1 MPPAIRVLLLVV
13 TALSL
18 GSACSLGAARKPK
31 PGPDV
36 LVVADNF
43 GHDSSQLRPS
53 SSHPI
58 RYLIL
63 AGQRKD
69 LGTLVAGE
77 KMPTTVEL
85 DALIHRTLTAQGFTR
100 TQVGGPMA
108 DIIIVYT
115 YGSAYLDVDESSEEQ
130 VDSET
135 EEISTSTTRT
145 VNNER
150 EIMALIGGAK
160 VRVQDLPAA
169 VMHEMNHDIHTGRL
183 YITVSGFDAQSL
195 RTKENKML
203 WRTRISV
210 SSFGTW
216 LPDAMNVM
224 LATAGPYF
232 GIDSV
237 IPIILGNKDRRKTEV
252 QIGES
257 TVIDEP

>member
-1 MPPAIRVLLLVV
+1 MISRVFHFLSIAIV
-13 TALSL
+13 ALGFVRSL
-18 GSACSLGAARKPK
+18 DAAKKPQK
-31 PGPDV
+31 GPDV

-43 GHDSSQLRPS
+43 GHDSSELRPS
-53 SSHPI
+53 PSHPI

-63 AGQRKD
+63 AGQQKD

-77 KMPTTVEL
+77 KMPTTAEL
-85 DALIHRTLTAQGFTR
+85 ESLIHRTLEAQGFTR

-108 DIIIVYT
+108 NIVVVYT
-115 YGSAYLDVDESSEEQ
+115 YGSAYLDVDESSEEEE
-130 VDSET
+130 DSAT
-135 EEISTSTTRT
+135 GEISTSTTRT

-150 EIMALIGGAK
+150 EILALVGAAK
-160 VRVQDLPAA
+160 VRVQDLPAE
-169 VMHEMNHDIHTGRL
+169 VRHEMNQDIQTGRL

-216 LPDAMNVM
+216 LPDAMGVM

-232 GIDSV
+232 GIDSETPV
-237 IPIILGNKDRRKTEV
+237 LLGDKDRRKTEV

-257 TVIDEP
+257 TVVDEP